1 MWPRYIDYYVHQ
13 CKEENLDILDENKIV
28 MSKEA
33 EHMFMYT
40 ASQIKFWLQINED
53 GTTKVLKINDI
64 DVTDKNIEI

>member
-1 MWPRYIDYYVHQ
+1 
-13 CKEENLDILDENKIV
+13 